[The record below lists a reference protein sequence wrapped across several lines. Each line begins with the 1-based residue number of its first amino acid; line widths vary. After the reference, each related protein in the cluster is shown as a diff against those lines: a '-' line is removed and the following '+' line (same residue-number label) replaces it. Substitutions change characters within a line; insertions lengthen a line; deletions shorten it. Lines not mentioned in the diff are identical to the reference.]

1 MKNKRKYYAKH
12 CLYGINTSYDSFNR
26 QAYSF
31 FAFDSKKERDAWVDN
46 HAYDPYGKL
55 VAAPTKLKMKIIK
68 LYRQDFSP
76 ETVKEKLQSL
86 LKCTDWD
93 FIETTSAFGN
103 TRRISRVQL
112 ALLLKK
118 NCRIHNTVY

>member
-1 MKNKRKYYAKH
+1 MITNKEFFKYRR
-12 CLYGINTSYDSFNR
+12 GIS
-26 QAYSF
+26 A
-31 FAFDSKKERDAWVDN
+31 
-46 HAYDPYGKL
+46 
-55 VAAPTKLKMKIIK
+55 MKIIK

-86 LKCTDWD
+86 LNCADWD

>member
-1 MKNKRKYYAKH
+1 MR
-12 CLYGINTSYDSFNR
+12 
-26 QAYSF
+26 
-31 FAFDSKKERDAWVDN
+31 V
-46 HAYDPYGKL
+46 
-55 VAAPTKLKMKIIK
+55 IK

-86 LKCTDWD
+86 LNCPNWD
-93 FIETTSAFGN
+93 VIETTSVFGN
-103 TRRISRVQL
+103 IRRISRVQL

>member
-1 MKNKRKYYAKH
+1 
-12 CLYGINTSYDSFNR
+12 
-26 QAYSF
+26 
-31 FAFDSKKERDAWVDN
+31 
-46 HAYDPYGKL
+46 
-55 VAAPTKLKMKIIK
+55 MKILK

-76 ETVKEKLQSL
+76 ETVVFLLQSL
-86 LKCTDWD
+86 LKYQKWD
-93 FIETTSAFGN
+93 FIETTSVFGN

>member
-1 MKNKRKYYAKH
+1 
-12 CLYGINTSYDSFNR
+12 
-26 QAYSF
+26 
-31 FAFDSKKERDAWVDN
+31 
-46 HAYDPYGKL
+46 
-55 VAAPTKLKMKIIK
+55 MKIIK
-68 LYRQDFSP
+68 LYKEDFSL

-86 LKCTDWD
+86 LKCTEWD

-118 NCRIHNTVY
+118 NCRIHNTIY

>member
-1 MKNKRKYYAKH
+1 
-12 CLYGINTSYDSFNR
+12 
-26 QAYSF
+26 
-31 FAFDSKKERDAWVDN
+31 
-46 HAYDPYGKL
+46 
-55 VAAPTKLKMKIIK
+55 MKIIK
-68 LYRQDFSP
+68 LHRQDFSP

-103 TRRISRVQL
+103 TRRVSRAQL